1 MLDIGRRRFIGLL
14 GGAAAWP
21 LAARAQQP
29 SSPVI
34 GFLNIASPETWEAYV
49 AGFKQGLAQ
58 IGFVEG
64 GNVAIEY
71 RWARGQYDRLS
82 ALAADLADRKV
93 AVIAANG
100 GSRAALA
107 AKAATSAIPIVF
119 TFGDGDPVQHG
130 LVESMNRPGGNATG
144 ISMIAGALEPKRLEL
159 LHEMVPKATVIHMLV
174 NPNTAG
180 AVQDIPDVAVAA
192 RGIGLRL
199 QVVPAGTEADIDAA
213 FVKLVREKAQALL
226 VMADGFL
233 TLQRQQIAALAARHA
248 LPAVYPWREH
258 VVDGGLVSYGS
269 SIREAYRHSGIYV
282 GQILKGAKAGELPV
296 QQPTKFE
303 LVVNL
308 KTAKA
313 LGLALPMSLL
323 LRADEVIE

>member
-1 MLDIGRRRFIGLL
+1 MPDVRRRELIALL
-14 GGAAAWP
+14 GGAGAWP
-21 LAARAQQP
+21 LAARGQEP
-29 SSPVI
+29 FKPVI

-58 IGFVEG
+58 VGFVEG
-64 GNVAIEY
+64 VNVAIEY

-100 GSRAALA
+100 SSRSVLA
-107 AKAATSAIPIVF
+107 AKSATSTIPIVF

-130 LVESMNRPGGNATG
+130 LVESMNRPGGNITG
-144 ISMIAGALEPKRLEL
+144 ISMFAGALEPKRLEL
-159 LHEMVPKATVIHMLV
+159 LHEIVPNATVIHMLV

-199 QVVPAGTEADIDAA
+199 QVIPAGTQADIDAA
-213 FVKLVREKAQALL
+213 FLKFVREKAQALI

-233 TLQRQQIAALAARHA
+233 TLQRQQITALAARHT
-248 LPAVYPWREH
+248 LPAVYAWREY
-258 VVDGGLVSYGS
+258 VVDGGLASYGS
-269 SIREAYRHSGIYV
+269 SIRDAYRQSGIYV
-282 GQILKGAKAGELPV
+282 GQILKGAKTGELPI

-313 LGLALPMSLL
+313 LGLDLPTSLL